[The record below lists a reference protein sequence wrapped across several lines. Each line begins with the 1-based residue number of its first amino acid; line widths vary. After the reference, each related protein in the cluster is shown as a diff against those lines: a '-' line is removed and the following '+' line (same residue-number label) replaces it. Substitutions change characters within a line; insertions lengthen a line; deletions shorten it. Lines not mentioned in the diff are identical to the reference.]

1 MRVGE
6 DDLPSLEYIED
17 PYIPKLDPNCIT
29 PSLDEV
35 YDIDED
41 DGLIGHEQHWPD
53 ETELYL
59 RSLTLDQ
66 ILGVPSDDDDDEDED
81 VRPGPAEVELQ
92 AVETEFNPPLSS
104 DEGDTGERH
113 HGSTTEDDRRLRVGI
128 NFEPLRA
135 AGQGQT
141 DRGIPT
147 SGGGG
152 VVRNILASKLLGGAT
167 NRRIRALFNRRKIRD
182 VRVTFIDFSKPYLAR
197 ISSGDNYKSFLNI
210 GSAAGGGG
218 GWICAYTELCAS
230 CVKPYKSVHLALR
243 FVNNAGKHTRTSTTG
258 TAAKHNSGKLSDAS
272 PVGSISSAEIANEF
286 SGLSA
291 EEQTAQREEW
301 SQELA
306 RVEEEITT
314 LRTVLQSKMRHASE
328 LKRKLGITVWKE
340 ITDDVSQG
348 LKNVKESNVY
358 QKTES
363 AIKTTAGKTTSVIG
377 GIAGKMTQ
385 KLTEMKQSDSY
396 RSFEERV
403 GTAYENVRSKVS
415 SRSSSVQSLSD
426 MQNDERRSSVT
437 TPTAIPEEKPLS

>member
-1 MRVGE
+1 MGESSDKTHPSSTSKQKLQKELSNKMRVGE
-6 DDLPSLEYIED
+6 EDLPSLEYIED
-17 PYIPKLDPNCIT
+17 PYIPKLDPNCFT

-41 DGLIGHEQHWPD
+41 DGLIGHEEQHWSD

-66 ILGVPSDDDDDEDED
+66 ILGVPSDDEDTD
-81 VRPGPAEVELQ
+81 PTSEVELQ
-92 AVETEFNPPLSS
+92 TVETEFNPPLSL
-104 DEGDTGERH
+104 DEGDAGTH
-113 HGSTTEDDRRLRVGI
+113 SSSTNDPADRRVGVGI
-128 NFEPLRA
+128 CFEPV
-135 AGQGQT
+135 GNSQT
-141 DRGIPT
+141 ASPGTT
-147 SGGGG
+147 SG
-152 VVRNILASKLLGGAT
+152 VVRNILASKLLGSAT

-210 GSAAGGGG
+210 GSA
-218 GWICAYTELCAS
+218 
-230 CVKPYKSVHLALR
+230 PD
-243 FVNNAGKHTRTSTTG
+243 
-258 TAAKHNSGKLSDAS
+258 NSGKLSDAS

-301 SQELA
+301 SQASLAELA

-348 LKNVKESNVY
+348 IKNVKESNVY

-385 KLTEMKQSDSY
+385 KLTEMKQSDSF

-403 GTAYENVRSKVS
+403 GSAYENVRSKVS

-426 MQNDERRSSVT
+426 IQNDERRSSVT
-437 TPTAIPEEKPLS
+437 TPTAIPEEKPIP

>member
-1 MRVGE
+1 MRSIGE
-6 DDLPSLEYIED
+6 EDPPSLEYIED

-29 PSLDEV
+29 PSLDDVTDGLYE
-35 YDIDED
+35 DD
-41 DGLIGHEQHWPD
+41 DGLLVLGPDGDVQGQQWSD

-66 ILGVPSDDDDDEDED
+66 ILGVPSDDEDI
-81 VRPGPAEVELQ
+81 GPVSDIELQ
-92 AVETEFNPPLSS
+92 TVETEFGPP
-104 DEGDTGERH
+104 RN
-113 HGSTTEDDRRLRVGI
+113 GSTLGADERTDSDAFGTTGTAASVGDDG
-128 NFEPLRA
+128 A
-135 AGQGQT
+135 
-141 DRGIPT
+141 
-147 SGGGG
+147 GGGG
-152 VVRNILASKLLGGAT
+152 GGGAGGGVMRSLLASKLLLGRVT

-210 GSAAGGGG
+210 GS
-218 GWICAYTELCAS
+218 
-230 CVKPYKSVHLALR
+230 
-243 FVNNAGKHTRTSTTG
+243 G
-258 TAAKHNSGKLSDAS
+258 TDNSGKLSDAS

-286 SGLSA
+286 SGLST
-291 EEQTAQREEW
+291 EEQVAQREEW

-348 LKNVKESNVY
+348 IKNVKESNVY

-385 KLTEMKQSDSY
+385 KLTEMKQSDSF

-403 GTAYENVRSKVS
+403 GSAYENVRSKVS

-426 MQNDERRSSVT
+426 LQGDERRNSVT
-437 TPTAIPEEKPLS
+437 TPTAIPEEKPIP

>member
-1 MRVGE
+1 MGESGDKADPSSEGKQHQQKELTGGKMRVGE

-17 PYIPKLDPNCIT
+17 PYIPKLDPNCFT

-41 DGLIGHEQHWPD
+41 DGLIGHEEQHWSD
-53 ETELYL
+53 ETERYL

-66 ILGVPSDDDDDEDED
+66 ILGVPSDDEDID
-81 VRPGPAEVELQ
+81 PTSEVELQ
-92 AVETEFNPPLSS
+92 TVETEFNPPLSS
-104 DEGDTGERH
+104 DEGDTGELASNRTSRSP
-113 HGSTTEDDRRLRVGI
+113 GKDPGERLGVGI
-128 NFEPLRA
+128 CFEP
-135 AGQGQT
+135 AGNADT
-141 DRGIPT
+141 AT
-147 SGGGG
+147 SRPSPGGGGG
-152 VVRNILASKLLGGAT
+152 VVRNILASRLLLGSAT

-210 GSAAGGGG
+210 GSA
-218 GWICAYTELCAS
+218 TD
-230 CVKPYKSVHLALR
+230 
-243 FVNNAGKHTRTSTTG
+243 
-258 TAAKHNSGKLSDAS
+258 NSGKLSDAS

-348 LKNVKESNVY
+348 FKNVKESNVYQSVETKVGEITNVVTSAPIY

-385 KLTEMKQSDSY
+385 KLTEMKQSDSF

-426 MQNDERRSSVT
+426 IQNDERRSSVT
-437 TPTAIPEEKPLS
+437 TPTAIPEEKPIP

>member
-1 MRVGE
+1 MGECGDKAQPSATNKQQRHQRELTSKMRVGE
-6 DDLPSLEYIED
+6 EDLPSLEYIED

-41 DGLIGHEQHWPD
+41 DGLLGHEEQHWCD

-66 ILGVPSDDDDDEDED
+66 ILGVPSDDEDID
-81 VRPGPAEVELQ
+81 PTSEVELQ
-92 AVETEFNPPLSS
+92 TVETEFHPPLSS
-104 DEGDTGERH
+104 DEGETGQPRDRIQ
-113 HGSTTEDDRRLRVGI
+113 TTSGKDPGDRLGVGI
-128 NFEPLRA
+128 CFDPPSKDNRA
-135 AGQGQT
+135 GGNAS
-141 DRGIPT
+141 P
-147 SGGGG
+147 GGGN
-152 VVRNILASKLLGGAT
+152 VVRNLLSSKLLLGGAT

-210 GSAAGGGG
+210 GSA
-218 GWICAYTELCAS
+218 
-230 CVKPYKSVHLALR
+230 PD
-243 FVNNAGKHTRTSTTG
+243 
-258 TAAKHNSGKLSDAS
+258 NSGKLSDAS

-348 LKNVKESNVY
+348 FKNVKESNVY

-385 KLTEMKQSDSY
+385 KLTEMKQSDSF

-403 GTAYENVRSKVS
+403 GSAYENVRSKVS

-426 MQNDERRSSVT
+426 IQNDERRNSVT
-437 TPTAIPEEKPLS
+437 TPTAIPEEKPIP

>member
-1 MRVGE
+1 MSEAIPQASKMRVGE

-17 PYIPKLDPNCIT
+17 PYIPKLDPNCLT

-66 ILGVPSDDDDDEDED
+66 ILGVPSDDDEDID
-81 VRPGPAEVELQ
+81 PTADVELQ

-104 DEGDTGERH
+104 DEADDPNERH
-113 HGSTTEDDRRLRVGI
+113 NTHGPNSSGKGTECDQRLGVGI
-128 NFEPLRA
+128 NFEPLAA
-135 AGQGQT
+135 AGQGQNT
-141 DRGIPT
+141 GRALPLGGG
-147 SGGGG
+147 GGGG
-152 VVRNILASKLLGGAT
+152 VMRNILASKLLGGAT
-167 NRRIRALFNRRKIRD
+167 NRRLRALFNRRKIRD

-210 GSAAGGGG
+210 GSAAD
-218 GWICAYTELCAS
+218 
-230 CVKPYKSVHLALR
+230 
-243 FVNNAGKHTRTSTTG
+243 
-258 TAAKHNSGKLSDAS
+258 NSGKLSDAS

-358 QKTES
+358 QSVETKVGEITNVVTSAPIYQKTES
-363 AIKTTAGKTTSVIG
+363 ALKTTAGKTTSVIG
-377 GIAGKMTQ
+377 GFAGKMTQ

-426 MQNDERRSSVT
+426 IQNDERRSSVT
-437 TPTAIPEEKPLS
+437 TPTAIPEEKPIS

>member
-1 MRVGE
+1 MGEFSDQAQPSSAGRHHYPKELPSKMRVGE

-17 PYIPKLDPNCIT
+17 PYIPKLDPNCFT

-41 DGLIGHEQHWPD
+41 DGLIGHEEQHWSD
-53 ETELYL
+53 ETERYL

-66 ILGVPSDDDDDEDED
+66 ILGVPSDDEDID
-81 VRPGPAEVELQ
+81 PTSEVELQ
-92 AVETEFNPPLSS
+92 TVETEFNPPLSS
-104 DEGDTGERH
+104 DEGDSSEHPSSKDPGERL
-113 HGSTTEDDRRLRVGI
+113 GVGI
-128 NFEPLRA
+128 CFEPAGKDETPPSPLR
-135 AGQGQT
+135 
-141 DRGIPT
+141 
-147 SGGGG
+147 SGSGGG
-152 VVRNILASKLLGGAT
+152 VVRNILTGRLLLGGAT

-210 GSAAGGGG
+210 GSA
-218 GWICAYTELCAS
+218 
-230 CVKPYKSVHLALR
+230 PD
-243 FVNNAGKHTRTSTTG
+243 
-258 TAAKHNSGKLSDAS
+258 NSGKLSDAS

-348 LKNVKESNVY
+348 FKNVKESNVY
-358 QKTES
+358 QSVETKVGEITTVVTSAPIYQKTES
-363 AIKTTAGKTTSVIG
+363 ALKTTAGKTTSVIG

-385 KLTEMKQSDSY
+385 KLTEMKQSDSF

-403 GTAYENVRSKVS
+403 GSAYENVRSKVS

-426 MQNDERRSSVT
+426 IQNDERRSSVT
-437 TPTAIPEEKPLS
+437 TPTAIPEEKPIP

>member
-1 MRVGE
+1 ME
-6 DDLPSLEYIED
+6 D
-17 PYIPKLDPNCIT
+17 
-29 PSLDEV
+29 
-35 YDIDED
+35 
-41 DGLIGHEQHWPD
+41 
-53 ETELYL
+53 
-59 RSLTLDQ
+59 
-66 ILGVPSDDDDDEDED
+66 
-81 VRPGPAEVELQ
+81 
-92 AVETEFNPPLSS
+92 SS
-104 DEGDTGERH
+104 
-113 HGSTTEDDRRLRVGI
+113 
-128 NFEPLRA
+128 
-135 AGQGQT
+135 
-141 DRGIPT
+141 
-147 SGGGG
+147 
-152 VVRNILASKLLGGAT
+152 
-167 NRRIRALFNRRKIRD
+167 
-182 VRVTFIDFSKPYLAR
+182 Y
-197 ISSGDNYKSFLNI
+197 
-210 GSAAGGGG
+210 
-218 GWICAYTELCAS
+218 
-230 CVKPYKSVHLALR
+230 
-243 FVNNAGKHTRTSTTG
+243 
-258 TAAKHNSGKLSDAS
+258 NSGKLSDAS

-358 QKTES
+358 QSVETKVGEITNVVTSAPIYQKTES

-396 RSFEERV
+396 RSIEERV

>member
-1 MRVGE
+1 MGESSDQPSSASRQHHHQQQQKELTSKMRIGE

-17 PYIPKLDPNCIT
+17 PYIPKLDPNCFT

-41 DGLIGHEQHWPD
+41 DGLIDHEEQHWSD
-53 ETELYL
+53 ETERYL

-66 ILGVPSDDDDDEDED
+66 ILGVPSDDEDID
-81 VRPGPAEVELQ
+81 PTSEVELQ
-92 AVETEFNPPLSS
+92 TVETEFNPPLSS
-104 DEGDTGERH
+104 DEGDTSDHPSSRTSRRSANDPGERL
-113 HGSTTEDDRRLRVGI
+113 GVGI
-128 NFEPLRA
+128 CFEPADNRETPSNPLRP
-135 AGQGQT
+135 G
-141 DRGIPT
+141 
-147 SGGGG
+147 SSGG
-152 VVRNILASKLLGGAT
+152 VVRNILASRLLLGGAT

-210 GSAAGGGG
+210 GSA
-218 GWICAYTELCAS
+218 
-230 CVKPYKSVHLALR
+230 PD
-243 FVNNAGKHTRTSTTG
+243 
-258 TAAKHNSGKLSDAS
+258 NSGKLSDAS

-348 LKNVKESNVY
+348 FKNVKESNVY
-358 QKTES
+358 QSVETKVGEITNVVTSAPIYQKTES
-363 AIKTTAGKTTSVIG
+363 ALKTTAGKTTSVIG

-385 KLTEMKQSDSY
+385 KLTEMKQSDSF

-403 GTAYENVRSKVS
+403 GSAYENVRSKVS

-426 MQNDERRSSVT
+426 IQNDERRSSVT
-437 TPTAIPEEKPLS
+437 TPTAIPEEKPIP

>member
-1 MRVGE
+1 MGESSDKTHPSSTSKLTSQKEFASKMRVGE

-17 PYIPKLDPNCIT
+17 PYIPKLDPNCFT

-41 DGLIGHEQHWPD
+41 DGLIGHEEQHWSD

-66 ILGVPSDDDDDEDED
+66 ILGVPSDDEDID
-81 VRPGPAEVELQ
+81 PTSEVELQ
-92 AVETEFNPPLSS
+92 TVETEFNPPLSS
-104 DEGDTGERH
+104 DEGDTTEHPSSRVTRSPGKDPADERL
-113 HGSTTEDDRRLRVGI
+113 GVGI
-128 NFEPLRA
+128 CFEPV
-135 AGQGQT
+135 GQNQT
-141 DRGIPT
+141 
-147 SGGGG
+147 SSQSSSGGG
-152 VVRNILASKLLGGAT
+152 VVRNILASKLLLGSAT

-210 GSAAGGGG
+210 GSA
-218 GWICAYTELCAS
+218 
-230 CVKPYKSVHLALR
+230 PD
-243 FVNNAGKHTRTSTTG
+243 
-258 TAAKHNSGKLSDAS
+258 NSGKLSDAS

-348 LKNVKESNVY
+348 IKNVKESNVISRGY

-385 KLTEMKQSDSY
+385 KLTEMKQSDSF

-403 GTAYENVRSKVS
+403 GSAYENVRSKVS

-426 MQNDERRSSVT
+426 IQNDERRSSVT
-437 TPTAIPEEKPLS
+437 TPTAIPEEKPIP

>member
-17 PYIPKLDPNCIT
+17 PYIPKLDPNCFT

-41 DGLIGHEQHWPD
+41 DGLIGHEEQHWSD
-53 ETELYL
+53 ETERYL

-66 ILGVPSDDDDDEDED
+66 ILGVPSDDEDID
-81 VRPGPAEVELQ
+81 PTSEVELQ
-92 AVETEFNPPLSS
+92 TVETEFNPPLSS
-104 DEGDTGERH
+104 DEGEASEQPASVGRSPARDPAERL
-113 HGSTTEDDRRLRVGI
+113 GFGI
-128 NFEPLRA
+128 CFEPVGKEATPPSSPLR
-135 AGQGQT
+135 
-141 DRGIPT
+141 P
-147 SGGGG
+147 GGA
-152 VVRNILASKLLGGAT
+152 VRNMLASRLLLGSGAT

-210 GSAAGGGG
+210 GSRSNLGLFFSLP
-218 GWICAYTELCAS
+218 ITD
-230 CVKPYKSVHLALR
+230 
-243 FVNNAGKHTRTSTTG
+243 
-258 TAAKHNSGKLSDAS
+258 NSGKLSDAS

-348 LKNVKESNVY
+348 FKNVKESNVY
-358 QKTES
+358 QSVETKVGEITTVVTSAPIYQKTES
-363 AIKTTAGKTTSVIG
+363 ALKTTAGKTTSVIG

-385 KLTEMKQSDSY
+385 KLTEMKQSDSF

-403 GTAYENVRSKVS
+403 GSAYENVRSKVS

-426 MQNDERRSSVT
+426 IQNDERRSSVT
-437 TPTAIPEEKPLS
+437 TPTAIPEEKPIP

>member
-1 MRVGE
+1 MGESGEQAQPSAASGHQHQQQELTSKMRVGE

-17 PYIPKLDPNCIT
+17 PYIPKLDPNCFT

-41 DGLIGHEQHWPD
+41 DGLIGHEEQHWSD
-53 ETELYL
+53 ETERYL

-66 ILGVPSDDDDDEDED
+66 ILGVPSDDEDID
-81 VRPGPAEVELQ
+81 PTAEVELQ
-92 AVETEFNPPLSS
+92 TVETEFNPPLSS
-104 DEGDTGERH
+104 DEGDTSEQPSVGRSPARDPSERL
-113 HGSTTEDDRRLRVGI
+113 GVGI
-128 NFEPLRA
+128 CFEPVGKDDTPPSPLR
-135 AGQGQT
+135 
-141 DRGIPT
+141 
-147 SGGGG
+147 SGSGG
-152 VVRNILASKLLGGAT
+152 VVRNMLASRLLLGSGAT

-210 GSAAGGGG
+210 GSA
-218 GWICAYTELCAS
+218 
-230 CVKPYKSVHLALR
+230 PD
-243 FVNNAGKHTRTSTTG
+243 
-258 TAAKHNSGKLSDAS
+258 NSGKLSDAS

-348 LKNVKESNVY
+348 FKNVKESNVY
-358 QKTES
+358 QSVETKVGEITNVVTSAPMISRGYQKTES
-363 AIKTTAGKTTSVIG
+363 ALKTTAGKTTSVIG

-385 KLTEMKQSDSY
+385 KLTEMKQSDSF

-403 GTAYENVRSKVS
+403 GSAYENVRSKVS

-426 MQNDERRSSVT
+426 IQNDERRSSVT
-437 TPTAIPEEKPLS
+437 TPTAIPEEKPIP

>member
-1 MRVGE
+1 MGECSDKTQPSATNKQQRDLRDLTGKMRVGE

-41 DGLIGHEQHWPD
+41 DGLIGHEEQHWSD

-66 ILGVPSDDDDDEDED
+66 ILGVPSDDEDID
-81 VRPGPAEVELQ
+81 PTAEVELQ
-92 AVETEFNPPLSS
+92 TAEAEFHPPLSS
-104 DEGDTGERH
+104 DEGDTSESRH
-113 HGSTTEDDRRLRVGI
+113 RTTAGTAGTDPGDRLGVGI
-128 NFEPLRA
+128 CFDPPA
-135 AGQGQT
+135 KDG
-141 DRGIPT
+141 RGGANPSPG
-147 SGGGG
+147 SGN
-152 VVRNILASKLLGGAT
+152 VVRNLLSSKLLLGGVT

-197 ISSGDNYKSFLNI
+197 MSSGDNYKSFLNI
-210 GSAAGGGG
+210 GSA
-218 GWICAYTELCAS
+218 
-230 CVKPYKSVHLALR
+230 PD
-243 FVNNAGKHTRTSTTG
+243 
-258 TAAKHNSGKLSDAS
+258 NSGKLSDAS

-348 LKNVKESNVY
+348 FKNVKESNVYQSVETKVGEITTVVTSAPIY

-385 KLTEMKQSDSY
+385 KLTEMKQSDSF

-403 GTAYENVRSKVS
+403 GSAYENVRSKVS

-426 MQNDERRSSVT
+426 IQNDERRNSVT
-437 TPTAIPEEKPLS
+437 TPTAIPEEKPIP

>member
-1 MRVGE
+1 MSEAIPQASKMRVGE

-17 PYIPKLDPNCIT
+17 PYIPKLDPNCLT

-66 ILGVPSDDDDDEDED
+66 ILGVPSDDDEDID
-81 VRPGPAEVELQ
+81 PTADVELQ

-104 DEGDTGERH
+104 DEADDPNERH
-113 HGSTTEDDRRLRVGI
+113 NTHGPNSFGKGTECDQRLGVGI
-128 NFEPLRA
+128 NFEPLAA
-135 AGQGQT
+135 AGQGQNT
-141 DRGIPT
+141 GRALPLGGG
-147 SGGGG
+147 GGGG
-152 VVRNILASKLLGGAT
+152 VMRNILASKLLGGAT
-167 NRRIRALFNRRKIRD
+167 NRRLRALFNRRKIRD

-210 GSAAGGGG
+210 GSAAD
-218 GWICAYTELCAS
+218 
-230 CVKPYKSVHLALR
+230 
-243 FVNNAGKHTRTSTTG
+243 
-258 TAAKHNSGKLSDAS
+258 NSGKLSDAS

-363 AIKTTAGKTTSVIG
+363 ALKTTAGKTTSVIG
-377 GIAGKMTQ
+377 GFAGKMTQ

-426 MQNDERRSSVT
+426 IQNDERRSSVT
-437 TPTAIPEEKPLS
+437 TPTAIPEEKPIS